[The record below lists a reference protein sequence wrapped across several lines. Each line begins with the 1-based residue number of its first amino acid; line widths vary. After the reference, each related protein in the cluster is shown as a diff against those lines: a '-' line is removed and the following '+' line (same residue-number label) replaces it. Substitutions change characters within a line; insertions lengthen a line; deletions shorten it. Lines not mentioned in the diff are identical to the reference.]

1 MRWLRTRLRENVFSM
16 DTRDDAPKEGNE
28 GAFMSLLTAIRDD
41 GQMFISYAPTGCEDA
56 KPKNL
61 RKFLDSMLNDPAKSE
76 VVRADRKSR
85 ECMAGSKKGQPGWI
99 EEEL

>member
-1 MRWLRTRLRENVFSM
+1 MRWLRTNLRENVFYV
-16 DTRDDAPKEGNE
+16 DTRDDAPEEGNE
-28 GAFMSLLTAIRDD
+28 GDFMSFLTAIRDD
-41 GQMFISYAPTGCEDA
+41 GQMFVSFAPTGCEDA

-85 ECMAGSKKGQPGWI
+85 ERMAGSNKGQPGWI
-99 EEEL
+99 EEAS